1 VSIERRIQVLEGNR
15 TVPIVAQAPLLSSA
29 RIPWDG
35 ILLEEHCARAQQTQ
49 TRHIHSIFI
58 ALHTGVPVVH
68 DWRSA
73 GKPHRT
79 LATKGSVHLLTP
91 GPDRSLTHR
100 DSSDAIVL
108 SIEPRFIDRVVQ
120 ESQPNEKIELVEH
133 FSLEDPQIERL
144 VRALHAET
152 KAGAPT
158 GRLFGQSIAVALALY
173 LGERYAVCPPSP
185 RRHRGGM
192 PRTRLNRVLEYIE
205 ANLSEELSLPILA
218 EVAGMSLY
226 YFVRLFKQSTGLSPH
241 RYVTEQR
248 IKRAQGFLR
257 LRQMTVLEASV
268 RTGFVDQSHFTKV
281 FRRVV
286 GLAPRQ
292 YREQTF
298 R

>member
-1 VSIERRIQVLEGNR
+1 MSIERRIQVLEGKR
-15 TVPIVAQAPLLSSA
+15 AVQIVAKSPLLSSA

-35 ILLEEHCARAQQTQ
+35 ILLEEHSPGPKQTQ
-49 TRHIHSIFI
+49 TRQIGSVFI

-68 DWRSA
+68 EWRSA

-79 LATKGSVHLLTP
+79 LATYGSVHLLTP

-100 DSSDAIVL
+100 DPSDAIVL
-108 SIEPRFIDRVVQ
+108 SIEPRFIDRVIQ

-133 FSLEDPQIERL
+133 FSLEDAQIERL

-158 GRLFGQSIAVALALY
+158 GILFGQSIAAALALY
-173 LGERYAVCPPSP
+173 LVGRYSVSPP
-185 RRHRGGM
+185 RLRCHRGGM
-192 PRTRLNRVLEYIE
+192 PRARLTRVLEYID
-205 ANLSEELSLPILA
+205 ANLAEELSLPILA

-226 YFVRLFKQSTGLSPH
+226 YFVRLFKQSVGLSPH

-248 IKRAQGFLR
+248 IKRAQGFLC
-257 LRQMTVLEASV
+257 LRKMTVLEASV

-281 FRRVV
+281 FRRIV
-286 GLAPRQ
+286 GLAPKQ
-292 YREQTF
+292 YREQAV